1 MGKTGSFVL
10 VKRESSAV
18 SLASIARV
26 VKVTGKRKP
35 YGMIMVVFIHFVVL
49 GHLMGFVGLSSL
61 PLSQVT
67 VCRTC
72 FVTSAYRYFF

>member
-26 VKVTGKRKP
+26 VKVTGKRKL
-35 YGMIMVVFIHFVVL
+35 YGMIMVVFIYFVVL
-49 GHLMGFVGLSSL
+49 DYLMKSVG
-61 PLSQVT
+61 
-67 VCRTC
+67 
-72 FVTSAYRYFF
+72 

>member
-49 GHLMGFVGLSSL
+49 DHLMKFVG
-61 PLSQVT
+61 
-67 VCRTC
+67 
-72 FVTSAYRYFF
+72 